1 LVRNSLHGRITANK
15 AHNNCVGILF
25 IADAPG
31 PAGEFDVNGN
41 KVHDNTSACPATV
54 ETPALSGVGIGLL
67 GANDVEIHG
76 NHILGNVPSDPAA
89 HSGGVVAVRGIEG
102 TPPTHNTVIGNTILR
117 NEPDIFWD
125 ESGSGNR
132 FAPNNCETS
141 VPKGSCKR

>member
-1 LVRNSLHGRITANK
+1 
-15 AHNNCVGILF
+15 VGILF

-89 HSGGVVAVRGIEG
+89 LSGGVVAVRGIEG
-102 TPPTHNTVIGNTILR
+102 TPPTDNTVIGNTILR

-125 ESGSGNR
+125 ESGLGNR

-141 VPKGSCKR
+141 VPEGLCRR

>member
-1 LVRNSLHGRITANK
+1 
-15 AHNNCVGILF
+15 
-25 IADAPG
+25 
-31 PAGEFDVNGN
+31 
-41 KVHDNTSACPATV
+41 V

-89 HSGGVVAVRGIEG
+89 LSGGVVAVRGIEG
-102 TPPTHNTVIGNTILR
+102 TPPTDNTVIGNTILR